1 MDDAI
6 PHSLVD
12 DIIAKG
18 TVSAD
23 DVLQLRRTMFQDGL
37 IDRREAEQVFAI
49 DAACTEK
56 APEWSAFFV
65 DALTDHV
72 VWKVEPKKYVS
83 DEKANFLID
92 HILRDGKV
100 DGETEL
106 ELLINVVH
114 WAISCPPPLALLAM
128 QAIRDSILEPQTAA
142 YGTNRPPAVIS
153 PADVALLRKVIY
165 APGSPG
171 GYTVTREEA
180 ELLVMLN
187 DATKGTERP
196 DSWDDL
202 FIKAVANFL
211 MFPGAPPH
219 VPTAE
224 QELGRERWLN
234 ERRGVGGFLKDMG
247 SSVRGLQFPM
257 EDARREADVFG
268 KYAAQ
273 EELEK
278 ERAQLATA
286 MSRES
291 IDAGEAQWLLANIGA
306 SGPLEEN
313 EKALLTFIRRNA
325 PQIDPTLEPLLDR
338 AGV

>member
-114 WAISCPPPLALLAM
+114 WAISRPPALALLAM
-128 QAIRDSILEPQTAA
+128 RAIRDSILEPATAA
-142 YGTNRPPAVIS
+142 YGSNRPPAV
-153 PADVALLRKVIY
+153 
-165 APGSPG
+165 
-171 GYTVTREEA
+171 
-180 ELLVMLN
+180 
-187 DATKGTERP
+187 
-196 DSWDDL
+196 
-202 FIKAVANFL
+202 
-211 MFPGAPPH
+211 
-219 VPTAE
+219 
-224 QELGRERWLN
+224 
-234 ERRGVGGFLKDMG
+234 RG
-247 SSVRGLQFPM
+247 P
-257 EDARREADVFG
+257 
-268 KYAAQ
+268 
-273 EELEK
+273 
-278 ERAQLATA
+278 
-286 MSRES
+286 
-291 IDAGEAQWLLANIGA
+291 
-306 SGPLEEN
+306 
-313 EKALLTFIRRNA
+313 
-325 PQIDPTLEPLLDR
+325 
-338 AGV
+338 